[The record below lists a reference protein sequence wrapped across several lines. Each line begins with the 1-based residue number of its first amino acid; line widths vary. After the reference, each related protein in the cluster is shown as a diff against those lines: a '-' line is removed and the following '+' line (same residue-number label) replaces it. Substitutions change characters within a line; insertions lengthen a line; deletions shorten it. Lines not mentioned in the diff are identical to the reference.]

1 MGVFMWYQKAD
12 LTKAGQL
19 IKQKNNIEQNIK
31 YLIQHKKPFKAKLM
45 KIKLTIINQQWK
57 SIVTQLNAMNDSS
70 F

>member
-1 MGVFMWYQKAD
+1 MWYQKAD

-31 YLIQHKKPFKAKLM
+31 YLIQHKKLFKAKLM
-45 KIKLTIINQQWK
+45 KMKLTIINQQWK